1 VVIFSKSYCGYCR
14 STKKVFESLPQA
26 NDVKVHELDG
36 MGPNGGAIQR
46 ALLQLTGQQT
56 VPNVFI
62 HSKHVGGNDAVSNL
76 YNSKKLQSML

>member
-1 VVIFSKSYCGYCR
+1 MEWVQI
-14 STKKVFESLPQA
+14 
-26 NDVKVHELDG
+26 
-36 MGPNGGAIQR
+36 GGAIQR